1 MSRFQKLV
9 DNVFAAVPTTAS
21 SNTMDRNPI
30 DKSLEGLLKNPQYG
44 KVGTFE
50 YIKFGQ
56 NDDIDTILEILK
68 DKSATHSGILNR
80 KAKMVSGDRLIAEGL
95 TDGNDKAWNAF
106 EKAAGGKVGSTLEVQ
121 WKRMGNIYETQGA
134 VGILVRKS
142 GKDIISVQAVS
153 PRQMRIGKLNSKNE
167 VDHYIL
173 RPTFVRGSGKLF
185 EKTERKVPVFELEK
199 AQKESLLYIKNPAT
213 ENDFYGTPNY
223 IGAYNFIEADYKFGV
238 TIHNA
243 AENGFQPKVMA
254 TFVGRNMSDEQK
266 EAHADAFKDNFS
278 GSDRE
283 LAIVNYVRREEEMP
297 KIEKLQ
303 IENLDKTIS
312 TMADLND
319 AKILTAH
326 SVTNPALFGVM
337 VSGKL
342 GNSGTELES
351 AYNVFRATEMIPDRN
366 LLLDGLTLVFSGS
379 KYDDIEFTVEDLNIT
394 PQENRGDNVDVT
406 EDQPIEDTPKDD
418 AQTEE
423 NDKAD
428 KDTKSTKKK

>member
-1 MSRFQKLV
+1 MSRVQKLI
-9 DNVFAAVPTTAS
+9 DSVFAAIPTTAS

-95 TDGNDKAWNAF
+95 TGGSDKAWNAF
-106 EKAAGGKVGSTLEVQ
+106 EKAAGGKVGSSLEVQ
-121 WKRMGNIYETQGA
+121 WKRMGNLYETQGA
-134 VGILVRKS
+134 VGVLVRKS
-142 GKDIISVQAVS
+142 GKEIISVQAVS

-167 VDHYIL
+167 IDHFIL

-185 EKTERKVPVFELEK
+185 DKTERKVPVFELDK
-199 AQKESLLYIKNPAT
+199 NQKESLLYIKNPAT

-266 EAHADAFKDNFS
+266 ETHADAFKDNFS

-297 KIEKLQ
+297 KIDKLQ

-366 LLLDGLTLVFSGS
+366 LLLDGLTLAFSGS
-379 KYDDIEFTVEDLNIT
+379 KYDDIEFIVEDLNIT
-394 PQENRGDNVDVT
+394 PQENRGGDVT
-406 EDQPIEDTPKDD
+406 EDEAIEDKPKDD
-418 AQTEE
+418 
-423 NDKAD
+423 DKESD
-428 KDTKSTKKK
+428 TKESKDTKDETKKDK

>member
-1 MSRFQKLV
+1 MSRVQKLI
-9 DNVFAAVPTTAS
+9 DGIFAAIPTTAS

-95 TDGNDKAWNAF
+95 TGGNDKAWNAF
-106 EKAAGGKVGSTLEVQ
+106 EKAAGGKVGSSLEVQ
-121 WKRMGNIYETQGA
+121 WKRMGNLYETQGA

-142 GKDIISVQAVS
+142 GKEIISVQAVS
-153 PRQMRIGKLNSKNE
+153 PRQMRIGKLNGKNE
-167 VDHYIL
+167 IDHFIL

-185 EKTERKVPVFELEK
+185 DKTERKVPVFELDK
-199 AQKESLLYIKNPAT
+199 NQKESLLYIKNPAT

-366 LLLDGLTLVFSGS
+366 LLLDGLTLAFSGS
-379 KYDDIEFTVEDLNIT
+379 KYDDIEFIVEDLNIT
-394 PQENRGDNVDVT
+394 PQENRGGDVT
-406 EDQPIEDTPKDD
+406 EDEAIEDKPKDD
-418 AQTEE
+418 
-423 NDKAD
+423 DKESD
-428 KDTKSTKKK
+428 TKESKDTKDETKKDK

>member
-1 MSRFQKLV
+1 MSRVQKLI
-9 DNVFAAVPTTAS
+9 DSVFAAIPTTAS

-95 TDGNDKAWNAF
+95 TGGNDKAWNAF
-106 EKAAGGKVGSTLEVQ
+106 EKAAGGKVGSSLEVQ
-121 WKRMGNIYETQGA
+121 WKRMGNLYETQGA

-185 EKTERKVPVFELEK
+185 EKTERKVPIFELDK
-199 AQKESLLYIKNPAT
+199 NQKESLLYIKNPAT

-394 PQENRGDNVDVT
+394 PQENRGGDAT
-406 EDQPIEDTPKDD
+406 EDEAIEDKPKGDD
-418 AQTEE
+418 KE
-423 NDKAD
+423 AD
-428 KDTKSTKKK
+428 TKESKDTKDETKKDK